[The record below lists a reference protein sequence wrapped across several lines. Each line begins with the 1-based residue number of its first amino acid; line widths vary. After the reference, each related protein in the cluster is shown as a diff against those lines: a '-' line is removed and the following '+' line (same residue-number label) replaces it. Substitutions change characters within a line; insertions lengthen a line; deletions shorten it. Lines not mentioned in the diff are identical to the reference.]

1 MYIIYI
7 KNHLKY
13 VLEFVINL
21 IFVLMKI
28 LFRNIVFFSV
38 LCVFFS
44 CKKDQKENIESNIE
58 NEETVVLSKLPGIG
72 KLTPE
77 AKNKTSEW
85 QEFKKLE
92 DGIQRIYEGGDNLTE
107 AEATLASFEE
117 IFVVSKFPEE
127 FDIPAIKT
135 RFLVLK
141 TFLLQFK
148 AAAVEDAPNAE
159 VHQYKI
165 KIIESYNSLL
175 VQLNEALSKS
185 IAEDFLKKE

>member
-28 LFRNIVFFSV
+28 LFRNIIFFSV

-77 AKNKTSEW
+77 AKNKASEW

-107 AEATLASFEE
+107 AEALVSLEEEVFASE
-117 IFVVSKFPEE
+117 FPTE
-127 FDIPAIKT
+127 FNIPAIKT

-159 VHQYKI
+159 VHQCKI